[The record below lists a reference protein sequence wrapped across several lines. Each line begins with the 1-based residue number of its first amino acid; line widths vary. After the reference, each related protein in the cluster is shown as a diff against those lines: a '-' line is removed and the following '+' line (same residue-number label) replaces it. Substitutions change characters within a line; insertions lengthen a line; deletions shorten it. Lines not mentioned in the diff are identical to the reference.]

1 MTKASANNIKMGLL
15 GDRRLLKVKIMEY
28 MVKGCARH
36 AGAIFAVVEQLSFGR
51 SVLSSFVSW
60 VWLWYVLMVKV

>member
-1 MTKASANNIKMGLL
+1 MYDTVPVLSASNITIGSL
-15 GDRRLLKVKIMEY
+15 GDRRLLKVKIMEC

-51 SVLSSFVSW
+51 SVLSTW
-60 VWLWYVLMVKV
+60 VWLVVCSHG